1 MQEDLGARAPIGV
14 LCSYVPKK
22 RKQSEAEIR
31 AMIVQDSKMRLG
43 CADFAPDF
51 TLYETRDPQA
61 NWDVHSARNVDDWP
75 PDCAQAFKEAV
86 ARARRKFDIAW
97 P

>member
-1 MQEDLGARAPIGV
+1 M
-14 LCSYVPKK
+14 PKK
-22 RKQSEAEIR
+22 QKRTEAEVH
-31 AMIVQDSKMRLG
+31 AMIMKDSKMRLG

-51 TLYETRDPQA
+51 TLHETRHPTA
-61 NWDVHSARNVDDWP
+61 NWDVHSAHDADDWP
-75 PDCAQAFKEAV
+75 HDCAQAFKEAV

>member
-1 MQEDLGARAPIGV
+1 MLFR
-14 LCSYVPKK
+14 S
-22 RKQSEAEIR
+22 
-31 AMIVQDSKMRLG
+31 

-51 TLYETRDPQA
+51 TLHEIRAPMA
-61 NWDVHSARNVDDWP
+61 NWDVDSARNVEDWR

>member
-1 MQEDLGARAPIGV
+1 MV
-14 LCSYVPKK
+14 
-22 RKQSEAEIR
+22 
-31 AMIVQDSKMRLG
+31 MQDSNMRCG

-51 TLYETRDPQA
+51 TLHETRDQLA
-61 NWDVHSARNVDDWP
+61 NWDVHTVRNVDDWP

>member
-1 MQEDLGARAPIGV
+1 
-14 LCSYVPKK
+14 
-22 RKQSEAEIR
+22 
-31 AMIVQDSKMRLG
+31 MIVRDAKMRLG

-51 TLYETRDPQA
+51 TLHEIRDTTA
-61 NWDVHSARNVDDWP
+61 NWDVDSVRNADGWP

-97 P
+97 PFA

>member
-1 MQEDLGARAPIGV
+1 M
-14 LCSYVPKK
+14 PKK
-22 RKQSEAEIR
+22 QKRPEADMH
-31 AMIVQDSKMRLG
+31 AMIAKDSRTRLG

-51 TLYETRDPQA
+51 TLYETRDPLA
-61 NWDVHSARNVDDWP
+61 NWDVQSARNEDDWP

-97 P
+97 PL

>member
-1 MQEDLGARAPIGV
+1 M
-14 LCSYVPKK
+14 PKK
-22 RKQSEAEIR
+22 PKRPEVEVH
-31 AMIVQDSKMRLG
+31 AMIVRDAKMRLG

-51 TLYETRDPQA
+51 TLYETRDAMA
-61 NWDVHSARNVDDWP
+61 NWDVHSARNVDEWRL
-75 PDCAQAFKEAV
+75 DCAQAFKEAV

>member
-1 MQEDLGARAPIGV
+1 M
-14 LCSYVPKK
+14 PKK
-22 RKQSEAEIR
+22 QKRTEAEIH
-31 AMIVQDSKMRLG
+31 AMIVRDSKMRLG

-51 TLYETRDPQA
+51 ELSETRDPLA
-61 NWDVHSARNVDDWP
+61 NWDVHSARNVDDWA